1 MHKSQYNVLSSIEDK
16 YKKEENVRQKENGVR
31 NESEGKRIIFCMQI
45 GLAILEKKALQ
56 KRPRWQHRVFINFFW
71 YLFCLSTR

>member
-45 GLAILEKKALQ
+45 GLAILEK
-56 KRPRWQHRVFINFFW
+56 
-71 YLFCLSTR
+71 